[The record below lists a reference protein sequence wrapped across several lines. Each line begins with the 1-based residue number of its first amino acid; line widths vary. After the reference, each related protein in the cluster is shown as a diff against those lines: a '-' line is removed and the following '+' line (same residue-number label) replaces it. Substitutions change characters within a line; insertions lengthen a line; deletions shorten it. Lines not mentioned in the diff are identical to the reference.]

1 MLTPFLAVLPKATLA
16 ATIVIAVLTLV
27 DFSLLKRAWNYS
39 KADFAAVAITL
50 VGTLLLGVEVGI
62 ALGVGASLLIFLYR
76 SSKPHAAVVGQ
87 VPGTEHFRNVKRHPV
102 ETVPGILS
110 IRIDESLYFANARYL
125 EDLVTNLASES
136 PDLKDV
142 VLMCSAVNFIDMSAL
157 ESLEA
162 VEHRLD
168 ALGIRLHLSEVK
180 GPVMDRLG
188 ETDFLRNLTGG
199 IHLSQHQAIE
209 AIRSARSKAGD
220 DPGQRVHVQAV

>member
-1 MLTPFLAVLPKATLA
+1 
-16 ATIVIAVLTLV
+16 
-27 DFSLLKRAWNYS
+27 
-39 KADFAAVAITL
+39 
-50 VGTLLLGVEVGI
+50 
-62 ALGVGASLLIFLYR
+62 
-76 SSKPHAAVVGQ
+76 
-87 VPGTEHFRNVKRHPV
+87 
-102 ETVPGILS
+102 
-110 IRIDESLYFANARYL
+110 
-125 EDLVTNLASES
+125 
-136 PDLKDV
+136 
-142 VLMCSAVNFIDMSAL
+142 MCSAVNFIDMSAL